1 MTTSTFHLSTTVAM
15 KPVDT
20 SAQTVPLQTLAEI
33 LEELAEKW
41 PIILKNC
48 SMLGDTYN
56 AQKNASI
63 IYLGLLLKFLTLTL
77 MYSVSVSPVTRPCPE
92 LGRC

>member
-1 MTTSTFHLSTTVAM
+1 MWKLVCM
-15 KPVDT
+15 
-20 SAQTVPLQTLAEI
+20 
-33 LEELAEKW
+33 AEKW

-63 IYLGLLLKFLTLTL
+63 IYLGLIARLNRVKKVR
-77 MYSVSVSPVTRPCPE
+77 MRPAE
-92 LGRC
+92 RCVKVDLHERSGSQAS

>member
-1 MTTSTFHLSTTVAM
+1 MWKLVCM
-15 KPVDT
+15 
-20 SAQTVPLQTLAEI
+20 
-33 LEELAEKW
+33 AEKW

-63 IYLGLLLKFLTLTL
+63 IYLGLVKERETEINRPVKH
-77 MYSVSVSPVTRPCPE
+77 SVIF
-92 LGRC
+92 